1 MLTASTYLSPLNTL
15 TLPILRA
22 RVTLRLLTHTQLPEY
37 KGAMLR
43 GGFGYAFQRA
53 SCPQSCW
60 NKADGCAL
68 AQLCPFRW
76 IFATPRPPGIEQI
89 HDLHDI
95 PRPFVIEPPTDG
107 RREYRAGEALEFGLV
122 VIGRA
127 IDHLPYFLY
136 SFEQLG
142 RMGLGRDLAPARL
155 ERVEVLRPWQ
165 PIGTTI
171 YQDGRAIGN
180 DWDLPLITAH
190 AIAAHAAQLPA
201 DLRIELLTPLRLKA
215 RGNLLRSIDLG
226 ALVQAI
232 CWRLNTLSIFHGNGP
247 WDVDHRTLVEQAR
260 AVAVEQR
267 VRWVELLRT
276 STRGDDPQ
284 TMPQGGLVG
293 SAILRGVPEAVRSVL
308 LAGSVIHVGKSATFG
323 HGGMGIS

>member
-1 MLTASTYLSPLNTL
+1 
-15 TLPILRA
+15 
-22 RVTLRLLTHTQLPEY
+22 VTLRLLTHTQLPEY

-60 NKADGCAL
+60 NNADGCAL

-180 DWDLPLITAH
+180 DWDLPLITAQ
-190 AIAAHAAQLPA
+190 AIAAHAAQLPD

>member
-1 MLTASTYLSPLNTL
+1 MLTAPTQLSPLTTL
-15 TLPILRA
+15 NLPIIRA
-22 RVTLRLLTHTQLPEY
+22 RVTFRLLTNTQLPEY

-53 SCPQSCW
+53 SCPQTCW
-60 NKADGCAL
+60 NKTEGCAV

-76 IFATPRPPGIEQI
+76 IFATPRPPDIEQI
-89 HDLHDI
+89 HDLQDV

-107 RREYRAGEALEFGLV
+107 RREYRAGDALEFVLV

-127 IDHLPYFLY
+127 IEHLPYFLY

-142 RMGLGRDLAPARL
+142 RMGLGRDQAQARL

-171 YQDGRAIGN
+171 YQDGRALGS
-180 DWDLPLITAH
+180 DWDLPLISAH
-190 AIAAHAAQLPA
+190 AIAEHAVQLPN
-201 DLRIELLTPLRLKA
+201 DLRIELLTPLRLKT
-215 RGNLLRSIDLG
+215 RGTLLCTIDLG

-247 WDVDHRTLVEQAR
+247 WDVDHRALVEQAR
-260 AVAVEQR
+260 AVTVEQQR

-276 STRGDDPQ
+276 STRGEEPQ

-293 SAILRGVPEAVRSVL
+293 SAILRNVCL
-308 LAGSVIHVGKSATFG
+308 LYTSDAADE
-323 HGGMGIS
+323 